1 MMKIISTVLALT
13 LSLTAQAID
22 PDRWQNISQ
31 TLFPN
36 TEITEDA
43 NIITITTASR
53 AEDAATVPVNIRTW
67 FPQTQ
72 NHYVTDIWLIIDQ
85 NPSPVAA
92 HFMLTP
98 ESGQADIETRVRI
111 NEYTLIRA
119 IARVSDGHYYQN
131 VRFIKASG
139 GCSAPATR
147 DNAEAGLGKIK
158 ITELNSLPGRPT
170 WIQAQIRHPNDSGL
184 AMDQL
189 SHLYTP
195 AHYVRHLTVKH
206 ADQQIL
212 TADLDISI
220 SENPEFEFYVRSEL
234 SSNLTVEFTDNTE
247 TTWKAQLKTSVL
259 PYTL

>member
-1 MMKIISTVLALT
+1 MMKIISTVLALS

-31 TLFPN
+31 TLFPH

-53 AEDAATVPVNIRTW
+53 AEDAAIVPVNIRTW
-67 FPQTQ
+67 FPQTPD
-72 NHYVTDIWLIIDQ
+72 HYVTDIWLIIDQ

-119 IARVSDGHYYQN
+119 IARVNDGHYYQN

-147 DNAEAGLGKIK
+147 DNTEAGLGKIK
-158 ITELNSLPGRPT
+158 ITELSSLPGRPT

-184 AMDQL
+184 AFDQL
-189 SHLYTP
+189 SRNYTP
-195 AHYVRHLTVKH
+195 AHYVRHLTVRH
-206 ADQQIL
+206 ADQEIL
-212 TADLDISI
+212 SADLDISI
-220 SENPEFEFYVRSEL
+220 AENPEFEFYVKPEL
-234 SSNLTVEFTDNTE
+234 ETNLTVSFTDNTDQ
-247 TTWKAQLKTSVL
+247 TWSARQKSPKSDK
-259 PYTL
+259 

>member
-1 MMKIISTVLALT
+1 MNKLISTVLALC

-31 TLFPN
+31 TLFPQ

-43 NIITITTASR
+43 NVITITTASR

-67 FPQTQ
+67 FPQTPD
-72 NHYVTDIWLIIDQ
+72 HYVTDIWLIIDQ

-139 GCSAPATR
+139 GCSAPATKE
-147 DNAEAGLGKIK
+147 NTEAGLGKIK
-158 ITELNSLPGRPT
+158 ITELSALPGRPN

-189 SHLYTP
+189 SRNYTP
-195 AHYVRHLTVKH
+195 AHYVRHLSVQH
-206 ADQQIL
+206 AGRTIL
-212 TADLDISI
+212 SADLDISI
-220 SENPEFEFYVRSEL
+220 SENPEFEFYVRPDLEHDI
-234 SSNLTVEFTDNTE
+234 TVDFTDNTE
-247 TTWKAQLKTSVL
+247 ATWSAQLKSVK
-259 PYTL
+259 

>member
-1 MMKIISTVLALT
+1 MMKIISVALALC
-13 LSLTAQAID
+13 LSLTAQAVD
-22 PDRWQNISQ
+22 PDRWQNIQ
-31 TLFPN
+31 NAMFPD

-53 AEDAATVPVNIRTW
+53 AEDAAIVPVNIRTW

-85 NPSPVAA
+85 NPSPIAA

-119 IARVSDGHYYQN
+119 VARVSDGHYYQN

-139 GCSAPATR
+139 GCSAPATK
-147 DNAEAGLGKIK
+147 DANQTGLGRIK
-158 ITELNSLPGRPT
+158 LQDLSSLPGRPV

-189 SHLYTP
+189 SRNYAP
-195 AHYVRHLTVKH
+195 AHYVRQLAVKH
-206 ADQQIL
+206 ADRQVL
-212 TADLDISI
+212 AADLDISI
-220 SENPEFEFYVRSEL
+220 SENPEFEFYVRPEL
-234 SSNLTVEFTDNTE
+234 ANDITVEFTDNTE
-247 TTWKAQLKTSVL
+247 ATWSAQLKSRIR
-259 PYTL
+259 